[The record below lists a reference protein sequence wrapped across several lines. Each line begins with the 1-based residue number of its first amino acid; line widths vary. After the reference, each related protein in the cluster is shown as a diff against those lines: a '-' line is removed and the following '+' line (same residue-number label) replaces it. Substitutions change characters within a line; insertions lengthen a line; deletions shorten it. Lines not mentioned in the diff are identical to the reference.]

1 VRSIWHSHDSTLN
14 GRSGSKTDQQI
25 VTIQLF
31 DWAWSSTVPVSS
43 LGVVVEMLVLVP
55 ADDVLRLS
63 DAVITA

>member
-1 VRSIWHSHDSTLN
+1 
-14 GRSGSKTDQQI
+14 
-25 VTIQLF
+25 
-31 DWAWSSTVPVSS
+31 VPVSS